1 MTGRLR
7 TTAALAFAMSA
18 TLSAASD
25 PPLGISGP
33 LGGATP
39 AQALGQ
45 LKAGNDRYVRNIS
58 KPMSLSV
65 NRRKELAAAQRPTAM
80 VLTCADSRVP
90 PEHIFN
96 AGLGDLFVVRTE
108 GGVIDRSILAT
119 IEYGAERLRAPLLVV
134 MGHEQCDAVK
144 SATESAVA
152 PASPNMDYLVKAIQA
167 AKRPAPVSDQMDRTA
182 ADRDALTTMVLNNVE
197 QVINDAL
204 GKSATLR
211 SMVEDGRLN
220 VVGAYYEMVSGRVVF
235 SEPLPGA
242 TDIHQDAR
250 R

>member
-1 MTGRLR
+1 
-7 TTAALAFAMSA
+7 MS
-18 TLSAASD
+18 TSLIAASD
-25 PPLGISGP
+25 PPLGMPGA
-33 LGGATP
+33 LGGITP

-45 LKAGNDRYVRNIS
+45 LKAGNDRYVRNVS
-58 KPMSLSV
+58 KPVSLSV
-65 NRRKELAAAQRPTAM
+65 NRRKELAAAQHPTAM

-96 AGLGDLFVVRTE
+96 SGLGDLFVIRTE

-119 IEYGAERLRAPLLVV
+119 IEYGAERLHAPLLVV

-144 SATESAVA
+144 SATDSTVT

-167 AKRPAPVSDQMDRTA
+167 AKRPAPQSDQMDRTS
-182 ADRDALTTMVLNNVE
+182 ADRDALTTLILNNVE

-204 GKSATLR
+204 GKSAPLR

-235 SEPLPGA
+235 SEPLQGGS
-242 TDIHQDAR
+242 DIHQDAR